1 MRISNRLRQAIELN
15 DNGNEQNGEYDDK
28 EREEEEEE
36 DYQSS
41 ETSLSPIDYQ
51 STTTMESSYDKAKAI
66 GEEVIKKVPSKC

>member
-15 DNGNEQNGEYDDK
+15 DHGNEQDGEYDDK
-28 EREEEEEE
+28 EGEEEEE